1 MNLGSAIEQCRVLKG
16 YTKSK
21 LAQDAGISV
30 SYLTLIIQGERE
42 PTLASIEKISEAL
55 GIPASLLVFLASSDE
70 LSSLSKETRS
80 ELKQVTSELIKASSE
95 RSLA

>member
-1 MNLGSAIEQCRVLKG
+1 MNLGPAIEQCRVLKG

-21 LAQDAGISV
+21 LALDAGISV

-55 GIPASLLVFLASSDE
+55 GIPASLLVFLASGDE

>member
-21 LAQDAGISV
+21 LAQDAGISI

-55 GIPASLLVFLASSDE
+55 GIPASLLVFLASGDE

>member
-1 MNLGSAIEQCRVLKG
+1 MNLGLAIEQCRMLKG

-30 SYLTLIIQGERE
+30 SYLTLIVKGERE

-55 GIPASLLVFLASSDE
+55 GIPASLLVFLASNDE
-70 LSSLSKETRS
+70 LSSLSKETLN
-80 ELKQVTSELIKASSE
+80 ELKAVTSELIKASSE